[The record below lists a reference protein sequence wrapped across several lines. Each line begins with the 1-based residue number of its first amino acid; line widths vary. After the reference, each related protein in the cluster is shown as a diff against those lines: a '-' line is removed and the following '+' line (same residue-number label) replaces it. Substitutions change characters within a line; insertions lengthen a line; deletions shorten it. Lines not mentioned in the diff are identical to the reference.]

1 MSAPSGLGSRLT
13 AALRLT
19 AYLSLT
25 IALIPVQAVL
35 LSCRSRL
42 VERLP
47 LVYHRMCRRL
57 LGISVEVRGTM
68 SPVRPTLFACNH
80 VSYLDI
86 MVLGSLI
93 PGCFVSKAEVA
104 KWPLFGL
111 LAKLQRT
118 VFIERHARR
127 AAVQRDTLQTRL
139 DAGDHLILFPEGTSS
154 DGNRVLPFK
163 SALFSVAERTIAGAP
178 LTVQPVS
185 VAYARLDGIPMGYGL
200 RPLFAWY
207 GDMDLAPH
215 LWTMVGCGRLTVIV
229 EFHPV
234 VTVGEW
240 VSRREMAQACQRQVA
255 AGVSAA
261 LHGSPAAAAA
271 VAPPS
276 AAAAG
281 AAAVSGEAAV
291 A

>member
-25 IALIPVQAVL
+25 LALIPAQAGL
-35 LSCRSRL
+35 LACRSRL

-104 KWPLFGL
+104 NWPLFGL

-127 AAVQRDTLQTRL
+127 AAVQRDALQTRL

-163 SALFSVAERTIAGAP
+163 SALFSVAERTVAGAP

-185 VAYARLDGIPMGYGL
+185 VAYARLDGLPIGYGL

-234 VTVGEW
+234 VTAEQW
-240 VSRREMAQACQRQVA
+240 ASRREMAQACQRQVA

-261 LHGSPAAAAA
+261 LHGGPADLAQPNAT
-271 VAPPS
+271 V
-276 AAAAG
+276 AG
-281 AAAVSGEAAV
+281 AAALSGEAAV